1 MSNTRGLEGV
11 VATTSSVSSIIDD
24 VLTYQGYQIDD
35 LANYSSFEEVV
46 YLLWNSKLP
55 NKAELEEFSTNL
67 IKNMTVPNEIF
78 DYMKLYPIAD
88 VHPMA
93 ALRTAIS
100 QLGLYDHEA
109 NEVDADTAKRIA
121 LRLQA
126 KIATIVTGFARIRNG
141 KEPVEPKE
149 GLSFAANFLY
159 MLNGEEPKD
168 TEIDAINKALVLHAD
183 HELNASTFTARVC
196 VATLSDFYSGI
207 TSAIGALKGP
217 LHGGANERV
226 MAMLSEIG
234 EVSNVDEYIQK
245 MFDKKE
251 KIMGFGHR
259 VYKSGD
265 PRAKHLRDMSYKL
278 TNITGETKW
287 YDISVAVEE
296 KVTKEKGLP
305 PNVDFYSA
313 SVYHSLGIDHDL
325 FTPIFA
331 VSRVS
336 GWNAHIL
343 EQYADNRL
351 IRPRAEYVGPNTQ
364 KYIPLNDRD

>member
-1 MSNTRGLEGV
+1 MSQTRGLEGV

-24 VLTYQGYQIDD
+24 VLTYQGYHIDD
-35 LANYSSFEEVV
+35 LAEQSSFEEVV
-46 YLLWNSKLP
+46 YLLWNGKLP
-55 NKAELEEFSTNL
+55 TKQELDAFSKAL
-67 IKNMTVPNEIF
+67 IANMQVPDEIF
-78 DYMKLYPIAD
+78 NYMKAYPIAD

-100 QLGLYDHEA
+100 QLGLYDK
-109 NEVDADTAKRIA
+109 DADKIDVETAKKSAIK
-121 LRLQA
+121 LQA
-126 KIATIVTGFARIRNG
+126 KVATVVTGFARIRNG
-141 KEPVEPKE
+141 KEPIQPKE

-159 MLNGEEPKD
+159 MLNGEEPN
-168 TEIDAINKALVLHAD
+168 EIAEDAFNKALVLHAD

-196 VATLSDFYSGI
+196 VATLSDIYSGI
-207 TSAIGALKGP
+207 TAAIGALKGP

-226 MAMLSEIG
+226 MQMLSEI
-234 EVSNVDEYIQK
+234 EQPENVDSYVQG

-259 VYKSGD
+259 VYKNGD
-265 PRAKHLRDMSYKL
+265 PRAKHLREMSKKL
-278 TNITGETKW
+278 GGITGEDKW
-287 YDISVAVEE
+287 YNMSLQIE
-296 KVTKEKGLP
+296 KIVTEEKGLL

-313 SVYHSLGIDHDL
+313 SMYHSLGIDHDL

-343 EQYADNRL
+343 EQYSDNRL
-351 IRPRAEYVGPNTQ
+351 IRPRAEYVGPGKQQYVSIEN
-364 KYIPLNDRD
+364 R